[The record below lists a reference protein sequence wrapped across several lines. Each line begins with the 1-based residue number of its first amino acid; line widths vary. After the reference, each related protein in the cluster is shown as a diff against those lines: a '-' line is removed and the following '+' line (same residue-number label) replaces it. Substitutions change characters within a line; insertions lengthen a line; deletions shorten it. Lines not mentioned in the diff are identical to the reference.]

1 MIIECPSCGSLDCGA
16 LYPEYSGICITS
28 DMMVLRDA
36 TISNRLCRGCGL
48 IFNSGGTRGSTKSFY
63 QNSYSLMMQA
73 PNAAIQSFAGPRPIS
88 QAERSFQLLREMT
101 PLPEAGRVLEAG
113 AGKGEFLEHLTAA
126 MPGWNVCAFEPSAAF
141 EVLKERLPHAEV
153 WHCDYQDA
161 AISDNSLDLIVALGV
176 LEHVENPLDMLR
188 WGARLLH
195 PGGIFF
201 LRVPN
206 FANNPNDLFCA
217 DHLSKLTAASL
228 RNMAQAAGFEVVGE
242 KEAGVPIFISLRR
255 SGSPAALGNVV
266 RETTSIVERNVESAR
281 NSMDAVLRARD
292 AARRSGT
299 NMAIFGLGS
308 SGLFAPMFG
317 GFDPNE
323 ITAYIDENKSV
334 WGSRIHDR
342 PVGGLDLISQL
353 SIKHIALAIS
363 PVYFAQV
370 REKLSPFGVEV
381 YSA

>member
-1 MIIECPSCGSLDCGA
+1 
-16 LYPEYSGICITS
+16 
-28 DMMVLRDA
+28 
-36 TISNRLCRGCGL
+36 
-48 IFNSGGTRGSTKSFY
+48 
-63 QNSYSLMMQA
+63 
-73 PNAAIQSFAGPRPIS
+73 
-88 QAERSFQLLREMT
+88 
-101 PLPEAGRVLEAG
+101 
-113 AGKGEFLEHLTAA
+113 
-126 MPGWNVCAFEPSAAF
+126 
-141 EVLKERLPHAEV
+141 
-153 WHCDYQDA
+153 
-161 AISDNSLDLIVALGV
+161 
-176 LEHVENPLDMLR
+176 
-188 WGARLLH
+188 
-195 PGGIFF
+195 
-201 LRVPN
+201 
-206 FANNPNDLFCA
+206 
-217 DHLSKLTAASL
+217 
-228 RNMAQAAGFEVVGE
+228 
-242 KEAGVPIFISLRR
+242 
-255 SGSPAALGNVV
+255 
-266 RETTSIVERNVESAR
+266 
-281 NSMDAVLRARD
+281 MDAVLRARD